1 MSGEAIGAIFWIGF
15 SILVGFGP
23 MLVSW
28 IGGNWHQGKVVGDLL
43 AREKSIEKD
52 PLTNLRSVI
61 GDRQIAAS
69 GLIFSN
75 VVSAPSWWQL
85 FLARIKTVFGG
96 NIQSLDKM
104 LDWGRSEAMQ
114 RLRELAVK
122 NGFDEVINVRM
133 ETSTISVDK
142 GGKHRGGSVEIV
154 ADGTGIKF
162 A

>member
-1 MSGEAIGAIFWIGF
+1 LSDAIFGWLWLGFVF
-15 SILVGFGP
+15 SITIGP
-23 MLVSW
+23 WLVSW
-28 IGGNWHQGKVVGDLL
+28 IGGNLYQGKIVGDLL

-85 FLARIKTVFGG
+85 FLAKIKSVFGG

-114 RLRELAVK
+114 RLRELAIK

-154 ADGTGIKF
+154 AYGTGIKF